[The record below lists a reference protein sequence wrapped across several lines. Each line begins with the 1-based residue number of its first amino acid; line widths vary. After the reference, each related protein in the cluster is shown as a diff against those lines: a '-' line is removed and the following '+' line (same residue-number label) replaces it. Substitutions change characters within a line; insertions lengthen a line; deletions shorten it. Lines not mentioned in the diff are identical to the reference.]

1 MQTFAERLISL
12 REDKGWKKKELAE
25 KLHVS
30 DSMISQYESGR
41 CMPSYDVIITIAR
54 LFHVSVDYL
63 LCGSAEAFPSS
74 DVFVAQISQAEFL
87 EKCRRLSP
95 DYRRIIN
102 TIVDSFL
109 ANNEKRSKAA
119 IMIDEKSIIPK
130 SADDSTYVQMFYKAY
145 HKLLYREARKYL
157 NSTEDIDDI
166 VQDSVVKLI
175 ENLDTIRSLSPN
187 RQVSYAVTVTR
198 NLAINLLIRQKRIT
212 LESLDELEPYVK
224 DSNDLEAQVG
234 HHEKLQLFHT
244 VWKQMPTDI
253 RLLLEQKYILGQADA
268 EIAADL
274 GTRPESVRMRLTRA
288 KRIAAKELLK
298 NGFITGID
306 EF

>member
-25 KLHVS
+25 KLHVR

-109 ANNEKRSKAA
+109 ANNEKKIEGSDHDRRKVNN
-119 IMIDEKSIIPK
+119 PK
-130 SADDSTYVQMFYKAY
+130 E
-145 HKLLYREARKYL
+145 R
-157 NSTEDIDDI
+157 
-166 VQDSVVKLI
+166 
-175 ENLDTIRSLSPN
+175 
-187 RQVSYAVTVTR
+187 
-198 NLAINLLIRQKRIT
+198 
-212 LESLDELEPYVK
+212 
-224 DSNDLEAQVG
+224 
-234 HHEKLQLFHT
+234 
-244 VWKQMPTDI
+244 
-253 RLLLEQKYILGQADA
+253 
-268 EIAADL
+268 
-274 GTRPESVRMRLTRA
+274 
-288 KRIAAKELLK
+288 
-298 NGFITGID
+298 
-306 EF
+306 

>member
-12 REDKGWKKKELAE
+12 REDEGWKKKELAE

-63 LCGSAEAFPSS
+63 LCGSAEAFP
-74 DVFVAQISQAEFL
+74 F
-87 EKCRRLSP
+87 
-95 DYRRIIN
+95 
-102 TIVDSFL
+102 
-109 ANNEKRSKAA
+109 
-119 IMIDEKSIIPK
+119 
-130 SADDSTYVQMFYKAY
+130 
-145 HKLLYREARKYL
+145 
-157 NSTEDIDDI
+157 
-166 VQDSVVKLI
+166 
-175 ENLDTIRSLSPN
+175 
-187 RQVSYAVTVTR
+187 
-198 NLAINLLIRQKRIT
+198 
-212 LESLDELEPYVK
+212 
-224 DSNDLEAQVG
+224 
-234 HHEKLQLFHT
+234 FHT

-253 RLLLEQKYILGQADA
+253 RLLLERKYILGQADA

-274 GTRPESVRMRLTRA
+274 GIRPESVRMRLTRA

>member
-95 DYRRIIN
+95 DYRRIIKATPHKRHN
-102 TIVDSFL
+102 PRYTIGS
-109 ANNEKRSKAA
+109 E
-119 IMIDEKSIIPK
+119 
-130 SADDSTYVQMFYKAY
+130 
-145 HKLLYREARKYL
+145 
-157 NSTEDIDDI
+157 
-166 VQDSVVKLI
+166 
-175 ENLDTIRSLSPN
+175 
-187 RQVSYAVTVTR
+187 
-198 NLAINLLIRQKRIT
+198 
-212 LESLDELEPYVK
+212 
-224 DSNDLEAQVG
+224 
-234 HHEKLQLFHT
+234 
-244 VWKQMPTDI
+244 
-253 RLLLEQKYILGQADA
+253 
-268 EIAADL
+268 
-274 GTRPESVRMRLTRA
+274 
-288 KRIAAKELLK
+288 
-298 NGFITGID
+298 
-306 EF
+306 

>member
-1 MQTFAERLISL
+1 
-12 REDKGWKKKELAE
+12 
-25 KLHVS
+25 
-30 DSMISQYESGR
+30 
-41 CMPSYDVIITIAR
+41 
-54 LFHVSVDYL
+54 
-63 LCGSAEAFPSS
+63 
-74 DVFVAQISQAEFL
+74 
-87 EKCRRLSP
+87 
-95 DYRRIIN
+95 
-102 TIVDSFL
+102 
-109 ANNEKRSKAA
+109 
-119 IMIDEKSIIPK
+119 MIDEKSIIPK

-224 DSNDLEAQVG
+224 DSNDLEAQIG

-274 GTRPESVRMRLTRA
+274 GIRPESVRMRLTRA

>member
-1 MQTFAERLISL
+1 M
-12 REDKGWKKKELAE
+12 
-25 KLHVS
+25 
-30 DSMISQYESGR
+30 
-41 CMPSYDVIITIAR
+41 
-54 LFHVSVDYL
+54 
-63 LCGSAEAFPSS
+63 
-74 DVFVAQISQAEFL
+74 
-87 EKCRRLSP
+87 
-95 DYRRIIN
+95 
-102 TIVDSFL
+102 
-109 ANNEKRSKAA
+109 
-119 IMIDEKSIIPK
+119 
-130 SADDSTYVQMFYKAY
+130 
-145 HKLLYREARKYL
+145 
-157 NSTEDIDDI
+157 
-166 VQDSVVKLI
+166 
-175 ENLDTIRSLSPN
+175 
-187 RQVSYAVTVTR
+187 TVTR

-274 GTRPESVRMRLTRA
+274 GIRPESVRMRLTRA

-298 NGFITGID
+298 KGFITGID

>member
-41 CMPSYDVIITIAR
+41 CMTSYDVIITIAR

-109 ANNEKRSKAA
+109 ANNEKKIEGSDHDRRKVNN
-119 IMIDEKSIIPK
+119 PK
-130 SADDSTYVQMFYKAY
+130 E
-145 HKLLYREARKYL
+145 R
-157 NSTEDIDDI
+157 
-166 VQDSVVKLI
+166 
-175 ENLDTIRSLSPN
+175 
-187 RQVSYAVTVTR
+187 
-198 NLAINLLIRQKRIT
+198 
-212 LESLDELEPYVK
+212 
-224 DSNDLEAQVG
+224 
-234 HHEKLQLFHT
+234 
-244 VWKQMPTDI
+244 
-253 RLLLEQKYILGQADA
+253 
-268 EIAADL
+268 
-274 GTRPESVRMRLTRA
+274 
-288 KRIAAKELLK
+288 
-298 NGFITGID
+298 
-306 EF
+306 

>member
-1 MQTFAERLISL
+1 
-12 REDKGWKKKELAE
+12 
-25 KLHVS
+25 
-30 DSMISQYESGR
+30 
-41 CMPSYDVIITIAR
+41 
-54 LFHVSVDYL
+54 
-63 LCGSAEAFPSS
+63 
-74 DVFVAQISQAEFL
+74 
-87 EKCRRLSP
+87 
-95 DYRRIIN
+95 
-102 TIVDSFL
+102 
-109 ANNEKRSKAA
+109 
-119 IMIDEKSIIPK
+119 MIDEKSIIPK

-274 GTRPESVRMRLTRA
+274 GIRPESVRMRLTRA

-298 NGFITGID
+298 MDSSLELMNSKKRNRTAPSVRRIRYGFILSIRKKLV
-306 EF
+306 